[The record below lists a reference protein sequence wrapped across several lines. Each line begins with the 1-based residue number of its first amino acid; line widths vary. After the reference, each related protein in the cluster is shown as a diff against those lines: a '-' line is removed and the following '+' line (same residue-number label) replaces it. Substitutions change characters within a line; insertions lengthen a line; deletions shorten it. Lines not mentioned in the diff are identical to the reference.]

1 MSKGKRQK
9 EILNIITSN
18 NISTQQELQNKLKDN
33 GFAATQATIS
43 RDIKELSLIKTVS
56 ADGVYK
62 YDIPSSI
69 RDRGKSPKEL
79 LRNIFNEAVISVNFA
94 INTVVIKCHTGMA
107 QAVCAKLDS
116 ADFESVVGTLAG
128 DDTIFVV
135 LKSESF
141 AIEFVG
147 MLNSFLI
154 G

>member
-1 MSKGKRQK
+1 MSKEKRQRT
-9 EILNIITSN
+9 ILNIITNGS
-18 NISTQQELQNKLKDN
+18 ISTQQELQDKLKEE
-33 GFAATQATIS
+33 GFNTTQATIS

-56 ADGVYK
+56 SDGVYK

-69 RDRGKSPKEL
+69 RDKGKSPKEL
-79 LRNIFNEAVISVNFA
+79 LKNIFKEAVISVNFA
-94 INTVVIKCHTGMA
+94 INIVVIKCHTGMA

-116 ADFESVVGTLAG
+116 AELGSVVGTLAG

>member
-1 MSKGKRQK
+1 MSKERRQK
-9 EILNIITSN
+9 TILNIIASS
-18 NISTQQELQNKLKDN
+18 NISTQQQLQKKLKDY

-56 ADGVYK
+56 ADGIYK
-62 YDIPSSI
+62 YDIPSNI
-69 RDRGKSPKEL
+69 RDKGKSPLEL
-79 LRNIFNEAVISVNFA
+79 LKTIFNEAVVSVSFA
-94 INTVVIKCHTGMA
+94 INIVVIKCNAGMA

-116 ADFESVVGTLAG
+116 ADFESVVGTIAG

-147 MLNSFLI
+147 LLNSYLI

>member
-1 MSKGKRQK
+1 MSKEKRQRT
-9 EILNIITSN
+9 ILNIITNGS
-18 NISTQQELQNKLKDN
+18 ISTQQELQDKLKEK
-33 GFAATQATIS
+33 GFNTTQATIS

-56 ADGVYK
+56 SDGVYK

-69 RDRGKSPKEL
+69 RDKGKSPKEL
-79 LRNIFNEAVISVNFA
+79 LKNIFKEAVISVNFA
-94 INTVVIKCHTGMA
+94 INIVVIKCHTGMA

-116 ADFESVVGTLAG
+116 AELGPVVGTLAG

>member
-1 MSKGKRQK
+1 MSKEKRQRT
-9 EILNIITSN
+9 ILNIITNGS
-18 NISTQQELQNKLKDN
+18 ISTQQELLDKLKEK
-33 GFAATQATIS
+33 GFNTTQATIS
-43 RDIKELSLIKTVS
+43 RDIKELSLIKNVS
-56 ADGVYK
+56 SDGVYK

-69 RDRGKSPKEL
+69 RDKGKSPKEL
-79 LRNIFNEAVISVNFA
+79 LKNIFKEAVISVNFA
-94 INTVVIKCHTGMA
+94 INIVVIKCHTGMA
-107 QAVCAKLDS
+107 QAVCAKLDN
-116 ADFESVVGTLAG
+116 AELGSVVGTLAG

>member
-1 MSKGKRQK
+1 MSKEKRQRT
-9 EILNIITSN
+9 ILNIITNGS
-18 NISTQQELQNKLKDN
+18 ISTQQELQDKLKEK
-33 GFAATQATIS
+33 GFNTTQATIS
-43 RDIKELSLIKTVS
+43 RDIKDLSLIKTVS
-56 ADGVYK
+56 SDGVYK

-69 RDRGKSPKEL
+69 RDKGKSPKEL
-79 LRNIFNEAVISVNFA
+79 LKNIFKEAVISVNFA
-94 INTVVIKCHTGMA
+94 INIVVIKCHTGMA
-107 QAVCAKLDS
+107 QAVCAKLDN
-116 ADFESVVGTLAG
+116 AELGSVVGTLAG